1 MVIKKSTATNKY
13 NVACFIQEAPT
24 IGEIVP
30 GSLVVKRSAD
40 GHPYCKFRS
49 TLQTFEGPNRMRRR
63 YDAQNVSNVIRND
76 ERINDLKK
84 RNQWRGEWNHPNPDL
99 EGTKLTNIRMTI
111 PDPKLTSHFINNDGL
126 IGYKYDGDIITH
138 PGTECGR
145 AVAAEIIDLKA
156 VPAFSVRLLGNM
168 IPNARPG
175 DINIRVNKVITF
187 DMVDFPSHPD
197 AIADIKHMQESAE
210 ITFLRDL
217 AKYAV
222 EQSEVMSVVCE
233 SFEISPDEITGIS
246 NGNIVI
252 EQGDVTMML
261 HPTEANIRKEIL
273 SGLLGRG
280 NKFQ

>member
-1 MVIKKSTATNKY
+1 MPAKSTATNKY
-13 NVACFIQEAPT
+13 KMACFIQEAPT

-30 GSLVVKRSAD
+30 GSLVQKMSAD

-63 YDAQNVSNVIRND
+63 YDARNVANVILTD
-76 ERINDLKK
+76 ERINDLKR
-84 RNQWRGEWNHPNPDL
+84 RNQWRGEWNHPNPDI

-126 IGYKYDGDIITH
+126 EGYKYKGDIVTH

-145 AVAAEIIDLKA
+145 AIAAEIIDLKA

-175 DINIRVNKVITF
+175 DVNIKVNKVITF
-187 DMVDFPSHPD
+187 DCVDFPSHPG
-197 AIADIKHMQESAE
+197 AVADIVHQESAE
-210 ITFLRDL
+210 VVFLRDL
-217 AKYAV
+217 ARYAV

-233 SFEISPDEITGIS
+233 SFEISMDEITGIH
-246 NGNIVI
+246 NGLIVV
-252 EQGDVTMML
+252 EQADVKMML
-261 HPTEANIRKEIL
+261 YPSEHNIRREL
-273 SGLLGRG
+273 TAGLFGRE
-280 NKFQ
+280 NRFKS